1 VLEWVSVGAWT
12 VLLMGSGQAV
22 ETAALLRLPLTE
34 DVYLK
39 HTRELS
45 VNYYRAVLAAG
56 R

>member
-1 VLEWVSVGAWT
+1 MLWERECVADTSLRS
-12 VLLMGSGQAV
+12 LQSV

-34 DVYLK
+34 DAYLK
-39 HTRELS
+39 HTRDLS